1 MIIIMNSKEN
11 ISQNSNTIGTNK
23 SWKQF
28 KLIKKMKF
36 DKYYIFCISI
46 IKSLKKFT
54 KIWSRHYNY
63 GKNMILIWDL
73 KTFCF
78 NFHWPKEVDEN
89 LKRKIEFMIK
99 SNESLAGNKI
109 KTRLHNYL
117 WSISIE
123 TIFMNKENSK
133 VNESHKC
140 ILNCH
145 KN

>member
-1 MIIIMNSKEN
+1 MNSKEN
-11 ISQNSNTIGTNK
+11 INQNSNTIGTNK

-28 KLIKKMKF
+28 KLIKKMKL

-54 KIWSRHYNY
+54 TIWSRHYNH
-63 GKNMILIWDL
+63 GKIMIVIWDL

-99 SNESLAGNKI
+99 SNESLAENKI
-109 KTRLHNYL
+109 K
-117 WSISIE
+117 
-123 TIFMNKENSK
+123 NKIKQLLPKYKHENNIHEHVK
-133 VNESHKC
+133 Q
-140 ILNCH
+140 
-145 KN
+145 